1 MFVIPWMCDYS
12 DTTLFSICQN
22 ESVRIF
28 SIDELEMIIRLYAIN
43 ASSHYY
49 QNAWHMYLRMFNDHI
64 LIRSDYAVRWWPP
77 GGSYSNHKSG
87 SPNSIGYHLMSCPIN
102 SLFSFNRMT

>member
-28 SIDELEMIIRLYAIN
+28 SIDELEMIIGLYAIN

-64 LIRSDYAVRWWPP
+64 LIRSDYAARQLRPP
-77 GGSYSNHKSG
+77 IALRTDLSH
-87 SPNSIGYHLMSCPIN
+87 ITTELWEIQV
-102 SLFSFNRMT
+102 LRMAH